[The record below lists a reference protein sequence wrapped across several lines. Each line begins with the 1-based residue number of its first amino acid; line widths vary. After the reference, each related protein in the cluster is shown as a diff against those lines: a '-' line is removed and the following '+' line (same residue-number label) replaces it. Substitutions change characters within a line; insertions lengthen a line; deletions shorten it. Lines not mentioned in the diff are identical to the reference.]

1 MFSNERD
8 DETRDFAELLE
19 QSFEFDDLKRGDIR
33 EAEILEIRDNE
44 IVVDVGVKRDGFV
57 APQDIERLDP
67 KFLKSLKVGDT
78 VPVYV
83 LNPNDRDGNLLV
95 SINLGLEGQDWLHAQ
110 QLLESGDMVEA
121 EVIGYNRGGLLVR
134 FGRLEGF
141 VPSSHAADLE
151 QGLAGPDRRDAMDD
165 LIGTK
170 IGLKVIE
177 VNQGRRRLILS
188 QREAQRE
195 WRSKQKERLLDNL
208 KVGDVVTGRVTG
220 VRDFGVFV
228 DIGGADGLIHVS
240 ELAWHRVPHP
250 RDVVEV
256 GDEVQVYV
264 LELDQ
269 DHQRIALSL
278 RRTLPDPWD
287 IVNETYQIGQV
298 VEGTVSNV
306 VDFGAFVV
314 LPDGIEGLLH
324 ITEMADGTLTEPH
337 SYLKRGDKVSVKI
350 VRIEPER
357 RRIGFTQQGLNISR
371 PTDEPTGEVEAND
384 SQTYQ
389 QGSMSDEAVAAK
401 DELSEAPAEMVFEQE
416 ESPAAE
422 IETDEQK
429 TAPVDETEGE
439 AAEAK
444 APKKKTRKRKTE

>member
-8 DETRDFAELLE
+8 DESRDFAEMLE
-19 QSFEFDDLKRGDIR
+19 QSFEFDNVQRGDIR

-57 APQDIERLDP
+57 AMQDIERLDP
-67 KFLKSLKVGDT
+67 QFLKSLKIGDT

-83 LNPNDRDGNLLV
+83 LNPSDRDGNLVV
-95 SINLGLEGQDWLHAQ
+95 SINLGLEGQDWLRAQ

-151 QGLAGPDRRDAMDD
+151 QGLAGNIRRDAMDE
-165 LIGTK
+165 LIGEK

-195 WRSKQKERLLDNL
+195 WRSKQKERLLDHL
-208 KVGDVVTGRVTG
+208 AVGDVVTGRVTG

-256 GDEVQVYV
+256 GDEIKVFI

-269 DHQRIALSL
+269 GQQRIALSL

-287 IVNETYQIGQV
+287 IVHDTYQIDQL

-314 LPDGIEGLLH
+314 LDDGIEGLLH

-337 SYLKRGDKVSVKI
+337 SYLKRGDKVTVKI
-350 VRIEPER
+350 VRIEPDR
-357 RRIGFTQQGLNISR
+357 RRIGFTQAGLGISR
-371 PTDEPTGEVEAND
+371 PTDIPGEQPAAEQTEVD
-384 SQTYQ
+384 SEQPEEW
-389 QGSMSDEAVAAK
+389 SA
-401 DELSEAPAEMVFEQE
+401 EAPAVE
-416 ESPAAE
+416 
-422 IETDEQK
+422 DEQM
-429 TAPVDETEGE
+429 PFDVEDNDGDHEEGRN
-439 AAEAK
+439 AA
-444 APKKKTRKRKTE
+444 

>member
-389 QGSMSDEAVAAK
+389 QGSMSDEAVAGK
-401 DELSEAPAEMVFEQE
+401 DELSEAPTEMVFEQE

>member
-1 MFSNERD
+1 M
-8 DETRDFAELLE
+8 
-19 QSFEFDDLKRGDIR
+19 
-33 EAEILEIRDNE
+33 
-44 IVVDVGVKRDGFV
+44 
-57 APQDIERLDP
+57 
-67 KFLKSLKVGDT
+67 
-78 VPVYV
+78 
-83 LNPNDRDGNLLV
+83 
-95 SINLGLEGQDWLHAQ
+95 
-110 QLLESGDMVEA
+110 
-121 EVIGYNRGGLLVR
+121 
-134 FGRLEGF
+134 
-141 VPSSHAADLE
+141 
-151 QGLAGPDRRDAMDD
+151 
-165 LIGTK
+165 
-170 IGLKVIE
+170 
-177 VNQGRRRLILS
+177 
-188 QREAQRE
+188 
-195 WRSKQKERLLDNL
+195 
-208 KVGDVVTGRVTG
+208 
-220 VRDFGVFV
+220 
-228 DIGGADGLIHVS
+228 
-240 ELAWHRVPHP
+240 
-250 RDVVEV
+250 
-256 GDEVQVYV
+256 
-264 LELDQ
+264 
-269 DHQRIALSL
+269 RIALSL

-389 QGSMSDEAVAAK
+389 QGSMSDEAVAGK

>member
-1 MFSNERD
+1 
-8 DETRDFAELLE
+8 
-19 QSFEFDDLKRGDIR
+19 
-33 EAEILEIRDNE
+33 
-44 IVVDVGVKRDGFV
+44 VVDVGVKRDGFV
-57 APQDIERLDP
+57 AMQDIERLDP
-67 KFLKSLKVGDT
+67 KFLKSLKVGDA

-83 LNPNDRDGNLLV
+83 LNPSDRDGNLLV
-95 SINLGLEGQDWLHAQ
+95 SINLGLEGQDWLRAQ

-151 QGLAGPDRRDAMDD
+151 QGLNGTDRRDAMDH
-165 LIGTK
+165 LIGGK

-195 WRSKQKERLLDNL
+195 WRSRQKERLLDNL

-256 GDEVQVYV
+256 GDEIRVHV

-269 DHQRIALSL
+269 GNQRIALSL
-278 RRTLPDPWD
+278 RRTLSDPWD
-287 IVNETYQIGQV
+287 IVNDTYQIDQI

-337 SYLKRGDKVSVKI
+337 SYLQRGDKVTVRI

-357 RRIGFTQQGLNISR
+357 RRIGFTQQGLNMSR
-371 PTDEPTGEVEAND
+371 PTDEPNPDAVMTPVRDLAQD
-384 SQTYQ
+384 HTHTA
-389 QGSMSDEAVAAK
+389 DEDETPNPSAAV
-401 DELSEAPAEMVFEQE
+401 PEME
-416 ESPAAE
+416 EAE
-422 IETDEQK
+422 IDDFEDE
-429 TAPVDETEGE
+429 DDSED
-439 AAEAK
+439 
-444 APKKKTRKRKTE
+444 